1 MNNTHIT
8 TIRRDALARNFID
21 KCVVCDAS
29 EYHSESRSG
38 DKFRHPSGCL
48 NALPHDDRLTGVTA
62 KVGRAPVI
70 RAHDGVS
77 VVYRGVLVGAIV
89 VRAERLAALLFV
101 ALAAVTLDVSGVLD
115 QRVTLG
121 AFHGVAVLLL
131 HWPSEMSKRLLKAS

>member
-1 MNNTHIT
+1 M
-8 TIRRDALARNFID
+8 
-21 KCVVCDAS
+21 
-29 EYHSESRSG
+29 SRSG
-38 DKFRHPSGCL
+38 DNFRHPSGCL

-62 KVGRAPVI
+62 KVGRAPVV
-70 RAHDGVS
+70 RARDGVS
-77 VVYRGVLVGAIV
+77 VVYGGVLVGAIV